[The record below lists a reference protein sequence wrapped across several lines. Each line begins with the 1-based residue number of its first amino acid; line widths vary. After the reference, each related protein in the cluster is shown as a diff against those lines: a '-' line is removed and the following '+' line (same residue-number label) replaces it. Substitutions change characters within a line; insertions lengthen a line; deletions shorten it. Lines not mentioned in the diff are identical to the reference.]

1 MLLHNKNLKSL
12 SVNLEWIPDQSYQ
25 HLSRALMKNDSLRD
39 LKLDHCSMT
48 NTNMELTVQGLG
60 LNPHKNLRS
69 LGLHNVHMQPD
80 CLKPLAS
87 YLANINPKRFEELV
101 LSNLNLSDAA
111 LDDISMMLSNN
122 TGLSTLKMISCLTQG

>member
-12 SVNLEWIPDQSYQ
+12 SVNVEWIPDLSYQ
-25 HLSRALMKNDSLRD
+25 HLSRALMKNVSLRE

-48 NTNMELTVQGLG
+48 NTNMEMIVQGLG
-60 LNPHKNLRS
+60 LNPEKNLRS

-87 YLANINPKRFEELV
+87 YLANINPKGFEELV
-101 LSNLNLSDAA
+101 LSNLNLSESAF
-111 LDDISMMLSNN
+111 DDISMMLSTN
-122 TGLSTLKMISCLTQG
+122 TGLNTFKMVSCLT